1 MLNNKWQTMTAAYL
15 PYTASFRLT
24 HCCTLK
30 ASRHKAMAIRIPC
43 SRNSWLARAVN
54 AAGFRNFTGT
64 ITELRVS
71 PDLSSATV
79 ERVITDDAFEVPTTV
94 ARWGNR
100 LATVNAKF
108 DTGFPPSATTFEVV
122 EVNAR

>member
-1 MLNNKWQTMTAAYL
+1 MRAHVVVIGAAHG
-15 PYTASFRLT
+15 AF
-24 HCCTLK
+24 
-30 ASRHKAMAIRIPC
+30 
-43 SRNSWLARAVN
+43 LAQLDAQVDHLV
-54 AAGFRNFTGT
+54 AQ
-64 ITELRVS
+64 IVELRLS
-71 PDLSSATV
+71 GDLSSATIV
-79 ERVITDDAFEVPTTV
+79 RRIGDNAFEVPTTV